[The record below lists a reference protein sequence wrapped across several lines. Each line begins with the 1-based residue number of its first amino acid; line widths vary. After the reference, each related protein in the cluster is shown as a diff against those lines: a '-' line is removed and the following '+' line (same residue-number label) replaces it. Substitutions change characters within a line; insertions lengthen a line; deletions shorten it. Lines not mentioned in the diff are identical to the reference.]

1 MLRKVG
7 AKEWK
12 LGAARRWNQELW
24 HGAAFSGELY
34 LFMSLIPAESGKHLI
49 LEIQATSFSSD
60 NNNSLFRKNY
70 FPPFKGFPYL
80 LLHKEASWLVAWK
93 IHVSS
98 WHWDIYSLG
107 LCWICEC
114 LRLMNLPVTRHVTSS
129 VPFILYRV
137 ACVSL
142 WQGRWL
148 PAVWVIQK
156 TKAKTPVPL

>member
-1 MLRKVG
+1 
-7 AKEWK
+7 
-12 LGAARRWNQELW
+12 
-24 HGAAFSGELY
+24 
-34 LFMSLIPAESGKHLI
+34 MSLIPADSGKHLI

-107 LCWICEC
+107 LC
-114 LRLMNLPVTRHVTSS
+114 
-129 VPFILYRV
+129 
-137 ACVSL
+137 
-142 WQGRWL
+142 
-148 PAVWVIQK
+148 
-156 TKAKTPVPL
+156 